1 MKFSTKGWP
10 REIITAQRLH
20 PSVHWLLLA
29 SVALTGW
36 FIYLAP
42 STSWAQQ
49 SARIAGVEVSVSSAT
64 GATVTVSL
72 AGTDSSE
79 NTVYLRHRL
88 DSGPEWSAAA
98 SKSSTNAT
106 LEFTLTGLE
115 PNADYELQA
124 ALNSGFS
131 SLVEAQFP
139 VRPAGRDI
147 EGLRANG
154 NSRPKGI
161 WSDNTTLWVVDS
173 NRHSSKV
180 FAYSLADG
188 TADGNKDL
196 DLDSS
201 NRMPK
206 GIYASLDT
214 MWVSD
219 LWSNGKVFAY
229 GMNSGVPTGNTMTS
243 KEFDIRS
250 EDVPGGLWGDGT
262 KVLSLDHTYE
272 QILGRNISSNGTFGA
287 DISSV
292 KFDLDTD
299 MALPRGIWSDGK
311 TIWVVYVH
319 GRVHAYSIEAGTLG
333 QRQRLRD
340 IELVS
345 DNRKP
350 WGIWSDGS
358 IVWVSDE
365 DKKKLFAYYLPPAP
379 SGDGAAFTKDVA
391 LKNATLT
398 TVDVEVAVDDPLS
411 AEKTVYLQYRSAPSG
426 TWQAAQSRATTG
438 GTATFSLVGLSERT
452 AHEARISLDSPFGVG
467 TRVVSFSTLSKTD
480 LARRTMKRGL
490 VLANG
495 DKHPWVREAY
505 YGMRRYGANVTA
517 SSRVSYAGATY
528 FGCTNDWCSI
538 AGIDIH
544 QGYMNGIPI
553 YAHELAHAY
562 NIGTV
567 YSSQSAEIVGMGW
580 LYFAWK
586 AKWRHDNGERFVD
599 TLGTPIFDETN
610 RNAQTCSAITS
621 ASTGESGTVHSIICR
636 RIPPWFDLT
645 YSARNLP
652 YSTSDNPK
660 YEKDYDLEEVWA
672 DIKRIKHSKGIDFS
686 RWDKSF
692 GGYCDRS
699 KALRSI
705 ASSSSTLRNPWR
717 AGGCVPQAP
726 PLKGST
732 ADNGN
737 VTLSWS
743 APLYDGGSPVTGYRV
758 EWRDSTEENVD
769 ARSRDISASAARS
782 LVVSGLEQGWVARI
796 AAKNEN
802 GQGEFTV
809 LDSAADATLYSL
821 TISPGTLEPG
831 FTRDVTSYSV
841 SVKNSTE
848 RTTLQAVSSGT
859 TTATIL
865 NGNGDALADA
875 DESADGHQVDL
886 SVEDNVVEVR
896 VTSANGEQTG
906 TYTVTISRVGTD
918 TSLTPSAIA
927 TASIKNPSEAV
938 YRVSFKGLWDRGV
951 TSDGIPRGARFS
963 NLVGGVHNGS
973 ATFVRSGE
981 RASQGVETLAED
993 GDSYTFRSEITAEGR
1008 NKDSVFQS
1016 SFSGHINPLATGNL
1030 EMVTL
1035 STYHPRITLLT
1046 KIVPSPDWFT
1056 GVSGLSLL
1064 NEQGQWR
1071 QSHVVDLFPWDAG
1084 TEEGS
1089 GFSESNASTEPANII
1104 KSIRG
1109 TGEFTTKPIAR
1120 LTFTL
1125 QQVTDLPSNRTPY
1138 FIEGDGATRL
1148 IAENQPAG
1156 TQVNVPVSATDPDT
1170 ESLTYSLGGPDASH
1184 FSISSGSGQISTNAS
1199 LDYEAKS
1206 GYTVTV
1212 SVRDGQ
1218 DDDGNPD
1225 SATDDTVRVS
1235 IVVTN
1240 EDDEG
1245 GVTISSNQPVIGN
1258 TLRAKLHDPDGF
1270 VAIYFWNWST
1280 SVDKR
1285 RWIDTGNGL
1294 GDSYT
1299 PDADDAGRYLQA
1311 TVRYNDGH
1319 GKGKRAIAVTST
1331 KVQAVGATPEPPVF
1345 PTDGDYA
1352 HTIRENL
1359 RAGSKVGTPVRAND
1373 PNNDRLTY
1381 SIPASSDFEIVEST
1395 GQLRTKVELDHEG
1408 REQHIVTVTATDPGG
1423 LTDTVSVTITVE
1435 DVDETP
1441 IVSGPTSLEVAE
1453 NGNRRVA
1460 DYTATDP
1467 DEKGIEWILTGS
1479 DSEDFTL
1486 SGGAM
1491 TLNEAADF
1499 EEKNRYRVTVEAREQ
1514 GDGASVGRLNVTIH
1528 VTNVYEPGTVAAN
1541 VEEPRVGQR
1550 VRLGVKDEDGG
1561 VIVTEWEWERGASSG
1576 FCGTVNSPTVTTWET
1591 INGARSSSYTPTAAD
1606 QGHCIRATAFY
1617 NDRSGTGRTA
1627 QFLTARSV
1635 EIGPFFTQDPPTY
1648 RVQENMDEGRDIGR
1662 LQAQHSTSGEA
1673 LTYRLGGG
1681 GAGYFTID
1689 KEGQL
1694 KTSAAPLDFETRP
1707 GKETVVEVT
1716 AEDTNGRTATI
1727 TATITVTD
1735 DCAGAGERPCAP
1747 GRPGVS
1753 SASDTSLR
1761 VTWSA
1766 PGTPSGSSITG
1777 YELQYR
1783 ESGSGGG
1790 WIPESVARTDRSHTI
1805 ENLSMG
1811 TTYEVQVR
1819 AMNDSGGYG
1828 GWSESGTGI
1837 PGHVAPPVTGGGGG
1851 GFGPAPVAP
1860 KFRDGF
1866 RATRTVAQ
1874 NARAGDAVGDPV
1886 LATHPEDLEITYSLS
1901 GTDAALF
1908 TVDEETGQVQ
1918 VNEGVDLELDRTYTV
1933 NLTATDSAGFGAIT
1947 IVMIE
1952 VTETTHHRYDFNK
1965 NGAIE
1970 RDEVI
1975 GAVADYFKGTID
1987 KNEVIEV
1994 IKLYFSYSG

>member
-1 MKFSTKGWP
+1 M
-10 REIITAQRLH
+10 
-20 PSVHWLLLA
+20 LL
-29 SVALTGW
+29 
-36 FIYLAP
+36 
-42 STSWAQQ
+42 
-49 SARIAGVEVSVSSAT
+49 
-64 GATVTVSL
+64 
-72 AGTDSSE
+72 
-79 NTVYLRHRL
+79 
-88 DSGPEWSAAA
+88 
-98 SKSSTNAT
+98 
-106 LEFTLTGLE
+106 
-115 PNADYELQA
+115 
-124 ALNSGFS
+124 
-131 SLVEAQFP
+131 
-139 VRPAGRDI
+139 
-147 EGLRANG
+147 
-154 NSRPKGI
+154 
-161 WSDNTTLWVVDS
+161 
-173 NRHSSKV
+173 
-180 FAYSLADG
+180 
-188 TADGNKDL
+188 
-196 DLDSS
+196 
-201 NRMPK
+201 
-206 GIYASLDT
+206 
-214 MWVSD
+214 
-219 LWSNGKVFAY
+219 
-229 GMNSGVPTGNTMTS
+229 
-243 KEFDIRS
+243 
-250 EDVPGGLWGDGT
+250 
-262 KVLSLDHTYE
+262 
-272 QILGRNISSNGTFGA
+272 
-287 DISSV
+287 
-292 KFDLDTD
+292 
-299 MALPRGIWSDGK
+299 
-311 TIWVVYVH
+311 
-319 GRVHAYSIEAGTLG
+319 
-333 QRQRLRD
+333 
-340 IELVS
+340 
-345 DNRKP
+345 
-350 WGIWSDGS
+350 
-358 IVWVSDE
+358 
-365 DKKKLFAYYLPPAP
+365 
-379 SGDGAAFTKDVA
+379 
-391 LKNATLT
+391 
-398 TVDVEVAVDDPLS
+398 
-411 AEKTVYLQYRSAPSG
+411 
-426 TWQAAQSRATTG
+426 
-438 GTATFSLVGLSERT
+438 
-452 AHEARISLDSPFGVG
+452 
-467 TRVVSFSTLSKTD
+467 
-480 LARRTMKRGL
+480 
-490 VLANG
+490 
-495 DKHPWVREAY
+495 
-505 YGMRRYGANVTA
+505 
-517 SSRVSYAGATY
+517 
-528 FGCTNDWCSI
+528 
-538 AGIDIH
+538 
-544 QGYMNGIPI
+544 
-553 YAHELAHAY
+553 
-562 NIGTV
+562 
-567 YSSQSAEIVGMGW
+567 
-580 LYFAWK
+580 
-586 AKWRHDNGERFVD
+586 
-599 TLGTPIFDETN
+599 
-610 RNAQTCSAITS
+610 
-621 ASTGESGTVHSIICR
+621 
-636 RIPPWFDLT
+636 
-645 YSARNLP
+645 
-652 YSTSDNPK
+652 
-660 YEKDYDLEEVWA
+660 
-672 DIKRIKHSKGIDFS
+672 
-686 RWDKSF
+686 
-692 GGYCDRS
+692 
-699 KALRSI
+699 
-705 ASSSSTLRNPWR
+705 
-717 AGGCVPQAP
+717 
-726 PLKGST
+726 
-732 ADNGN
+732 
-737 VTLSWS
+737 
-743 APLYDGGSPVTGYRV
+743 
-758 EWRDSTEENVD
+758 
-769 ARSRDISASAARS
+769 
-782 LVVSGLEQGWVARI
+782 
-796 AAKNEN
+796 
-802 GQGEFTV
+802 
-809 LDSAADATLYSL
+809 
-821 TISPGTLEPG
+821 
-831 FTRDVTSYSV
+831 
-841 SVKNSTE
+841 
-848 RTTLQAVSSGT
+848 
-859 TTATIL
+859 
-865 NGNGDALADA
+865 
-875 DESADGHQVDL
+875 
-886 SVEDNVVEVR
+886 
-896 VTSANGEQTG
+896 
-906 TYTVTISRVGTD
+906 
-918 TSLTPSAIA
+918 
-927 TASIKNPSEAV
+927 
-938 YRVSFKGLWDRGV
+938 
-951 TSDGIPRGARFS
+951 
-963 NLVGGVHNGS
+963 
-973 ATFVRSGE
+973 
-981 RASQGVETLAED
+981 
-993 GDSYTFRSEITAEGR
+993 
-1008 NKDSVFQS
+1008 
-1016 SFSGHINPLATGNL
+1016 
-1030 EMVTL
+1030 
-1035 STYHPRITLLT
+1035 
-1046 KIVPSPDWFT
+1046 
-1056 GVSGLSLL
+1056 
-1064 NEQGQWR
+1064 
-1071 QSHVVDLFPWDAG
+1071 
-1084 TEEGS
+1084 
-1089 GFSESNASTEPANII
+1089 
-1104 KSIRG
+1104 
-1109 TGEFTTKPIAR
+1109 
-1120 LTFTL
+1120 
-1125 QQVTDLPSNRTPY
+1125 
-1138 FIEGDGATRL
+1138 
-1148 IAENQPAG
+1148 
-1156 TQVNVPVSATDPDT
+1156 
-1170 ESLTYSLGGPDASH
+1170 
-1184 FSISSGSGQISTNAS
+1184 SISG
-1199 LDYEAKS
+1199 
-1206 GYTVTV
+1206 
-1212 SVRDGQ
+1212 
-1218 DDDGNPD
+1218 
-1225 SATDDTVRVS
+1225 
-1235 IVVTN
+1235 
-1240 EDDEG
+1240 
-1245 GVTISSNQPVIGN
+1245 IGP
-1258 TLRAKLHDPDGF
+1258 RP
-1270 VAIYFWNWST
+1270 
-1280 SVDKR
+1280 VDKR
-1285 RWIDTGNGL
+1285 RWIDTGSGI

-1299 PDADDAGRYLQA
+1299 PDADDAGRYLRA
-1311 TVRYNDGH
+1311 TATYNDGH
-1319 GKGKRAIAVTST
+1319 GTGKRAIAVTST

-1689 KEGQL
+1689 NEGQL

-1735 DCAGAGERPCAP
+1735 DCAGAGEPPCAP